1 MVMEE
6 EKVVEKDGGRTIHYC
21 SSVSLMHLHWMI
33 YFPNR
38 KKDKKKGLL
47 LRFWHFLKIE

>member
-6 EKVVEKDGGRTIHYC
+6 EVVEKDGGRTIHYC

-33 YFPNR
+33 LFSLTG
-38 KKDKKKGLL
+38 KKTKKKKSLL
-47 LRFWHFLKIE
+47 LRV